1 MTGLHQ
7 IRYNGDICPSQSDTL
22 LERAGAMTHLQAA
35 IPEEADKVLDL
46 TDLVAGGVSREQNQ
60 EINIRAR
67 MLFLASVTSN
77 GNERQ
82 LILSDAI
89 INQSAPKVQKE
100 AVDELTICPEE
111 GVWSNLCGVCSGQSL
126 PGLLQLGFA

>member
-22 LERAGAMTHLQAA
+22 LERARAMTHLQAA
-35 IPEEADKVLDL
+35 IPEEADKVLDM

-67 MLFLASVTSN
+67 VLFLAPITSN
-77 GNERQ
+77 CNERQ

-89 INQSAPKVQKE
+89 INQSAPKVQ
-100 AVDELTICPEE
+100 
-111 GVWSNLCGVCSGQSL
+111 
-126 PGLLQLGFA
+126 